1 MVSRRAV
8 AALFLS
14 QIIAAAAFAQTAV
27 PTAAV
32 PASEFG
38 RVSGGE
44 IEAITKHTD
53 RLSGSFGIGLSKSL
67 PFASGSGRRYNATL
81 GGTILQDRLWF
92 FGTAEQSDPIFSSR
106 YPALAQNAI
115 PETPSRSTNAKMTAQ
130 LGERQSLAASF
141 ASARDLGFT
150 TVNPGIASPSSF
162 LSLHYTGI
170 VSDHMFFTGT
180 VTRSST
186 SQSQFPF
193 ATTDPLR

>member
-1 MVSRRAV
+1 MVSRHAV

-14 QIIAAAAFAQTAV
+14 QLIAAAAFAQTAV
-27 PTAAV
+27 PA
-32 PASEFG
+32 PPSEFG

-44 IEAITKHTD
+44 IEAITKNTD
-53 RLSGSFGIGLSKSL
+53 RLSGSLGIGLSRSL

-106 YPALAQNAI
+106 YPALAQNALSK
-115 PETPSRSTNAKMTAQ
+115 PSRSTNAKMTAQ
-130 LGERQSLAASF
+130 LGDRQSLAASF
-141 ASARDLGFT
+141 ASARDLGLM
-150 TVNPGIASPSSF
+150 TVNPGVANPSSF

-186 SQSQFPF
+186 SQSLFPF
-193 ATTDPLR
+193 ATADPQR